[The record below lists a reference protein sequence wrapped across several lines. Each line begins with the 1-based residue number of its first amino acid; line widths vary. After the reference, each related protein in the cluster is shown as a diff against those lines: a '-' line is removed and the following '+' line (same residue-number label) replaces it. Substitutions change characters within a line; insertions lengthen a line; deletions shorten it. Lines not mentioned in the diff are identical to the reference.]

1 MRIVCIY
8 KKKAVT
14 LQSVIVSASL
24 LAQLAMLVLLALLEL
39 TIINLLILT
48 QTTMKKVYLFLALAI
63 PMMASAQLLEVSS
76 TQLVTSKADAKV
88 AAFSPQGDYLLL
100 TNTSNQGL
108 QRFDLASK
116 LITPITTADGAGY
129 NVQVAQDGK
138 QIVYRE
144 VVTDANQVRHSNIVR
159 LNLVGKQRQMMAKN
173 QRSLE
178 AMAVEMERP
187 SFSVKDRQLMMTV
200 NGETTVF
207 SPNGQQYSY
216 HWASLSP
223 NGKKVSYYISAVGCF
238 VCNIDGSNIQFI
250 AHSCYA
256 PVWYN
261 DNIIIASDTKDNG
274 EVILESAIVAYS
286 LDGKKQVLTN
296 SEQIAVFPKTAEG
309 KIAYSTSEGE
319 IYIMNIK

>member
-1 MRIVCIY
+1 
-8 KKKAVT
+8 
-14 LQSVIVSASL
+14 
-24 LAQLAMLVLLALLEL
+24 
-39 TIINLLILT
+39 
-48 QTTMKKVYLFLALAI
+48 MKKVYLFLALAI
-63 PMMASAQLLEVSS
+63 PMMASAQLLEVTS
-76 TQLVTSKADAKV
+76 TEHVTTNADTKV
-88 AAFSPQGDYLLL
+88 AAFSPKGDYLLL

-108 QRFDLASK
+108 QRMDLATQK
-116 LITPITTADGAGY
+116 VTRITSADGAGY
-129 NVQVAQDGK
+129 NVKIAQDGK

-144 VVTDANQVRHSNIVR
+144 VTLDVAKSRVSNIVR
-159 LNLVGKQRQMMAKN
+159 HSFDGGQRKMVAKG
-173 QRSLE
+173 QHSLE
-178 AMAVEMERP
+178 AMTVEAERP

-238 VCNIDGSNIQFI
+238 VCDIDGKNIQFI
-250 AHSCYA
+250 GHNCLA

-261 DNIIIASDTKDNG
+261 DNIIVGCDAKDNG
-274 EVILESAIVAYS
+274 EVVLESVIVAYS

-296 SEQIAVFPKTAEG
+296 GDQIAVFPQAANG

-319 IYIMNIK
+319 IYIMNVK

>member
-1 MRIVCIY
+1 MR
-8 KKKAVT
+8 
-14 LQSVIVSASL
+14 
-24 LAQLAMLVLLALLEL
+24 
-39 TIINLLILT
+39 
-48 QTTMKKVYLFLALAI
+48 KVYLFLALAI
-63 PMMASAQLLEVSS
+63 PMMASAQLLEVTS
-76 TQLVTSKADAKV
+76 TERVAQNADAKV
-88 AAFSPQGDYLLL
+88 AAFSPTGDYLLL

-116 LITPITTADGAGY
+116 QATPITTADGAGY
-129 NVQVAQDGK
+129 NVQIAQDGNEV
-138 QIVYRE
+138 VYRE
-144 VVTDANQVRHSNIVR
+144 VVTDANHVRTSNIVR
-159 LNLVGKQRQMMAKN
+159 MSFEGKAKRQMVAKN

-187 SFSVKDRQLMMTV
+187 SFSIKDRQLMMTV
-200 NGETTVF
+200 NGETKVF

-238 VCNIDGSNIQFI
+238 VCDIDGKNIQFI
-250 AHSCYA
+250 GHNCLA

-261 DNIIIASDTKDNG
+261 DNIILGCDTKDNG
-274 EVILESAIVAYS
+274 EVVLESVIVAYS

-296 SEQIAVFPKTAEG
+296 GEQIAVFPQAADG

-319 IYIMNIK
+319 IYVMNVK

>member
-1 MRIVCIY
+1 
-8 KKKAVT
+8 
-14 LQSVIVSASL
+14 
-24 LAQLAMLVLLALLEL
+24 
-39 TIINLLILT
+39 
-48 QTTMKKVYLFLALAI
+48 MKKVYLFLALAI
-63 PMMASAQLLEVSS
+63 PMMASAQLLEVESIER
-76 TQLVTSKADAKV
+76 VAKVADAKV
-88 AAFSPQGDYLLL
+88 AAFSPTGDYLLL

-108 QRFDLASK
+108 QRMDLATQQVTK
-116 LITPITTADGAGY
+116 ITSADGAGY
-129 NVQVAQDGK
+129 NVKIAQDGK

-144 VVTDANQVRHSNIVR
+144 VTLDVAKSRVSNIVR
-159 LNLVGKQRQMMAKN
+159 HSFDGGQRKMVAKG
-173 QRSLE
+173 QHSLE
-178 AMAVEMERP
+178 AMTIEAERP

-238 VCNIDGSNIQFI
+238 VCDIDGKNIQFI
-250 AHSCYA
+250 GHNCLA

-261 DNIIIASDTKDNG
+261 DNIIVGCDAKDNG
-274 EVILESAIVAYS
+274 EVVLESVIVAYS

-296 SEQIAVFPKTAEG
+296 GDQIAVFPQAANG

-319 IYIMNIK
+319 IYIMNVK

>member
-1 MRIVCIY
+1 
-8 KKKAVT
+8 
-14 LQSVIVSASL
+14 
-24 LAQLAMLVLLALLEL
+24 
-39 TIINLLILT
+39 
-48 QTTMKKVYLFLALAI
+48 MKKVYLFLALAI
-63 PMMASAQLLEVSS
+63 PMMASAQLLEVVS
-76 TQLVTSKADAKV
+76 TELVASKAEAKV
-88 AAFSPQGDYLLL
+88 AAFSPSGDYLLL
-100 TNTSNQGL
+100 TNTSHQGL
-108 QRFDLASK
+108 QRIDLVSK
-116 LITPITTADGAGY
+116 QITPITSADGAGY
-129 NVQVAQDGK
+129 NVKVAQDGK

-159 LNLVGKQRQMMAKN
+159 LNLAGKQRQMVAKN

-178 AMAVEMERP
+178 AMTVEAERP

-200 NGETTVF
+200 NGETKVF

-238 VCNIDGSNIQFI
+238 VCDIDGSNIQFI
-250 AHSCYA
+250 GHNCLA

-261 DNIIIASDTKDNG
+261 DNIILGSDSKDNG
-274 EVILESAIVAYS
+274 HFVTESAIVAYS

-296 SEQIAVFPKTAEG
+296 GEQIAVFPKAANG

-319 IYIMNIK
+319 IYVMNIK

>member
-1 MRIVCIY
+1 
-8 KKKAVT
+8 
-14 LQSVIVSASL
+14 
-24 LAQLAMLVLLALLEL
+24 
-39 TIINLLILT
+39 
-48 QTTMKKVYLFLALAI
+48 MKKVYLFLALAI
-63 PMMASAQLLEVSS
+63 PMMASAQLLEVVS
-76 TQLVTSKADAKV
+76 TELVASKAEAKV
-88 AAFSPQGDYLLL
+88 AAFSPSGDYLLL
-100 TNTSNQGL
+100 TNTSHQGL
-108 QRFDLASK
+108 QRIDLVSK
-116 LITPITTADGAGY
+116 QITPITSADGAGY
-129 NVQVAQDGK
+129 NVKVAQDGK

-159 LNLVGKQRQMMAKN
+159 LNLAGKQRQMVAKN

-178 AMAVEMERP
+178 AMTVEAERP

-200 NGETTVF
+200 NGETKVF

-238 VCNIDGSNIQFI
+238 VCDIDGSNIQFI
-250 AHSCYA
+250 GHNCLA

-261 DNIIIASDTKDNG
+261 DNIILGSDSKDNG
-274 EVILESAIVAYS
+274 HFVTESAIVAYS

-296 SEQIAVFPKTAEG
+296 SDQIAVFPHAAEG

-319 IYIMNIK
+319 IYVMNVK

>member
-1 MRIVCIY
+1 
-8 KKKAVT
+8 
-14 LQSVIVSASL
+14 
-24 LAQLAMLVLLALLEL
+24 
-39 TIINLLILT
+39 
-48 QTTMKKVYLFLALAI
+48 MKKVYLFLALAI
-63 PMMASAQLLEVSS
+63 PMMASAQLLEVTS
-76 TQLVTSKADAKV
+76 TEHVTTNADAKV
-88 AAFSPQGDYLLL
+88 AAFSPKGDYLLL

-108 QRFDLASK
+108 QRMDLATQK
-116 LITPITTADGAGY
+116 VTRITSADGAGY
-129 NVQVAQDGK
+129 NVKIAQDGK

-144 VVTDANQVRHSNIVR
+144 VTLDVAKSRVSNIVR
-159 LNLVGKQRQMMAKN
+159 HSFDGGQRKMVAKG
-173 QRSLE
+173 QHSLE
-178 AMAVEMERP
+178 AMTVEAERP

-238 VCNIDGSNIQFI
+238 VCDIDGSNIQFI
-250 AHSCYA
+250 GHNCLA

-261 DNIIIASDTKDNG
+261 DNIIVGCDAKDNG
-274 EVILESAIVAYS
+274 EVVLESVIVAYS

-296 SEQIAVFPKTAEG
+296 GDQIAVFPQAAEG

-319 IYIMNIK
+319 IYVMNIK